1 MQKYQLFL
9 FLKIYLV
16 IFPEILKILK
26 LQDCNRKKRMTT
38 KGKFLYFCKAIESG
52 WIRKYLETMKT
63 KWFSLLLVLLI
74 AACQSNEIK
83 YIDYHNERFGF
94 DLSYPEFMTM
104 DPPSAN
110 GDGISCHG
118 NGLDLVA
125 YGSMVWEP
133 VTPYPQENVFVVTK
147 EVDPDGTVH
156 CKKAGR
162 FIGTDNGEV
171 ILTLLLTYK
180 QGEVD
185 EKIIKT
191 ILEKFQHEN
200 VKI

>member
-1 MQKYQLFL
+1 
-9 FLKIYLV
+9 
-16 IFPEILKILK
+16 
-26 LQDCNRKKRMTT
+26 MTT

-110 GDGISCHG
+110 G
-118 NGLDLVA
+118 
-125 YGSMVWEP
+125 
-133 VTPYPQENVFVVTK
+133 
-147 EVDPDGTVH
+147 
-156 CKKAGR
+156 
-162 FIGTDNGEV
+162 EV